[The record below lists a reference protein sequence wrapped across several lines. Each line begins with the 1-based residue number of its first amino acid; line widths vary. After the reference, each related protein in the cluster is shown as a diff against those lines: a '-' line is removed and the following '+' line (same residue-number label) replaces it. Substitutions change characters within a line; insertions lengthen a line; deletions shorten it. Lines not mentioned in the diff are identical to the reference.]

1 MALGFKEK
9 RDLQKIV
16 AEKQTA
22 LTEGG
27 LGFKDK
33 REAQKAM
40 QDALSKLNAA
50 VDAGKTSPK
59 LQELLDGKY
68 DNEPPLRFLKL
79 LEDVVKEL
87 DGDVQ
92 PVKPKVVDYIKK
104 NQALI
109 TESVVA
115 EDLSYFHD
123 IANAG
128 E

>member
-16 AEKQTA
+16 AEKQAA

-50 VDAGKTSPK
+50 VDAGKTSP
-59 LQELLDGKY
+59 
-68 DNEPPLRFLKL
+68 
-79 LEDVVKEL
+79 
-87 DGDVQ
+87 
-92 PVKPKVVDYIKK
+92 
-104 NQALI
+104 
-109 TESVVA
+109 
-115 EDLSYFHD
+115 
-123 IANAG
+123 
-128 E
+128 